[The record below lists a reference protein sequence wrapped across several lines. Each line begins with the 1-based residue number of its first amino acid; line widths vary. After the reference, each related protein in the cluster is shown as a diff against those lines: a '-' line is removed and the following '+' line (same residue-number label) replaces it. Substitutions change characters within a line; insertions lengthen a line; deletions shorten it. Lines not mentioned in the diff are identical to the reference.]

1 MIMKILIVDDEEP
14 ARARLHDLL
23 REIDPEIVITG
34 AENGKTALQI
44 AGRENFDLVL
54 MDIRMPVMNG
64 LEATYH
70 LSRMLPAPAVVFTT
84 AYQDHA
90 LAAFEANAVD
100 YLLKPIRRDRLRQAM
115 ERARMISRARMENI
129 LAREPDRPVRGFL
142 VTTNARRTE
151 LVPVEEIS
159 YLRAEEKYVVVGCGN
174 REILIE
180 EPLKSLE
187 DEFGGRFLR
196 IHRNALVAIASIA
209 SLQREPDGSASLCLR
224 DGGLK
229 LTVSRR
235 HLPEVRKAIRNIAK
249 GG

>member
-1 MIMKILIVDDEEP
+1 MKILIVDDEEP
-14 ARARLHDLL
+14 ARARLQDLL
-23 REIDPEIVITG
+23 LEIDTEIEITE
-34 AENGKTALQI
+34 AENGKSALQM
-44 AGRENFDLVL
+44 AGREAFDLVL

-64 LEATYH
+64 LEAAYH
-70 LSRMLPAPAVVFTT
+70 LSRMQSAPAVVFTT

-100 YLLKPIRRDRLRQAM
+100 YLLKPIRRDRLKQAM
-115 ERARMISRARMENI
+115 ERARMISRARMENV
-129 LAREPDRPVRGFL
+129 LAHEPEHPARGFL
-142 VTTNARRTE
+142 VVTNARRTE

-159 YLRAEEKYVVVGCGN
+159 YFKAEEKYVVAGCGD

-187 DEFGGRFLR
+187 EEFGDRFLR
-196 IHRNALVAIASIA
+196 IHRNALVAVACIG
-209 SLQREPDGSASLCLR
+209 SLQRETDGSASLSLR

-235 HLPEVRKAIRNIAK
+235 HLPEVRKAIRRLVK
-249 GG
+249 K